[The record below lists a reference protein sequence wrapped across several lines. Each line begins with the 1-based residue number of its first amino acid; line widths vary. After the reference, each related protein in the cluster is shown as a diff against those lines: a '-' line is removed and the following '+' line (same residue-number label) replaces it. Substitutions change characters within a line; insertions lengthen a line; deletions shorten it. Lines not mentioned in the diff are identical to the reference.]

1 MIREHR
7 HLQMLN
13 KIYIGGE
20 RYTPGKEMRRERN
33 FPFYDYNPKE
43 MHIPK
48 YLQKEHGSG
57 ISPSYC
63 RICTKRGF
71 HENPILVPFSH
82 LNFSLT
88 EREKLKVAK
97 YNFVCLF

>member
-1 MIREHR
+1 
-7 HLQMLN
+7 
-13 KIYIGGE
+13 
-20 RYTPGKEMRRERN
+20 MRRGRN
-33 FPFYDYNPKE
+33 FPLDVYNPKE
-43 MHIPK
+43 MHILK

-63 RICTKRGF
+63 GFCTKRGF
-71 HENPILVPFSH
+71 HENPILVSFSH

-97 YNFVCLF
+97 YNFVSLL